1 MTVGERIKWVRE
13 NKGMSQEE
21 LAKKMGY
28 KDRSSVTKIE
38 KGSDDNIYMDTIQKV
53 ADILE
58 CSPLYLMGWEK
69 YQDNLNKQIE
79 RFEKYDQFISLYEQ
93 LPKNYQALVD
103 NMLITLTEKQEV
115 HPASQETI
123 S

>member
-38 KGSDDNIYMDTIQKV
+38 KGSDDNIYLDTIQKV

-58 CSPLYLMGWEK
+58 CSPLYLMGWEN

-103 NMLITLTEKQEV
+103 NMLITLTEKQ
-115 HPASQETI
+115 
-123 S
+123 

>member
-28 KDRSSVTKIE
+28 KDRSSVTRIE

-58 CSPLYLMGWEK
+58 CSPLYLMGWEN

-103 NMLITLTEKQEV
+103 NMLITLTEKQ
-115 HPASQETI
+115 
-123 S
+123 

>member
-58 CSPLYLMGWEK
+58 CSPLYLMGWEN

-103 NMLITLTEKQEV
+103 NMLITLTEKQ
-115 HPASQETI
+115 
-123 S
+123 